1 MRSYIVRRL
10 LLIIPT
16 LLVMTAV
23 AFFTVRLIPGDMID
37 VMKIWAEVEIDR
49 PAIERQLGLDQPAL
63 IQYGRWMGLVPQMDG
78 SYSGLL
84 EGDFGDSW
92 WIRQPVIGQ
101 IRRSWP
107 VTLQLGL
114 MGLII
119 AQLIALPIGVF
130 SALRQDNWGDYIG
143 RSFAIFCISVPSFWL
158 GTIVVVMPSIWWG
171 SMPPIMLIPFAE
183 DPIGNLK
190 MFILPAIVLGME
202 TSGMTMRMTRTMML
216 EVLRQDYIRTAWAKG
231 LREILVVI
239 RHASKNALI
248 PVVTLLG
255 LQMPI
260 LIGGTAIIEQIFS
273 LPGMGRL
280 TVNALINKDE
290 PVVMLTLLFFA
301 VGMGLINLVVDLTY
315 AYLDPRVR
323 YT

>member
-1 MRSYIVRRL
+1 
-10 LLIIPT
+10 
-16 LLVMTAV
+16 
-23 AFFTVRLIPGDMID
+23 MID